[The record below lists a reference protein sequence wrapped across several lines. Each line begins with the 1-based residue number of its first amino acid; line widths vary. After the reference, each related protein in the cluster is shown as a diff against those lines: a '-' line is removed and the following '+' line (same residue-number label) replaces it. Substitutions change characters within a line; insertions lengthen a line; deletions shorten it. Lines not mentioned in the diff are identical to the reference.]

1 MNSDENVMPKQ
12 FKSTLQRKHTINH
25 PKPNKQ
31 EPKNTK
37 KKMDGYGPATW
48 QRPQWC
54 TGGGEQGNIFV

>member
-25 PKPNKQ
+25 PKPHKQ

-37 KKMDGYGPATW
+37 KKKWKQLAGMKITISINHKPKTL
-48 QRPQWC
+48 Q
-54 TGGGEQGNIFV
+54 NSM